1 MGLKIGELAREV
13 GTSAPTIRYYESIGL
28 IPAPART
35 SGGYREYSA
44 RSRRELVFIRKA
56 QAIGFSLEEIREIL
70 DLSRSGRVPCARVR
84 TVAHCHLA
92 MLDDRIARLQR
103 FRNQLAREV
112 VRWDAEGTSTCDGLC
127 QWIASVDDEVVAP
140 AELRGTSRAR
150 SRQ

>member
-44 RSRRELVFIRKA
+44 RSRQELVFIRKA
-56 QAIGFSLEEIREIL
+56 QALGFSLEEIREIL

-84 TVAHCHLA
+84 TVAHRHLA

-127 QWIASVDDEVVAP
+127 QWIASLDEEVVAP
-140 AELRGTSRAR
+140 PDLRGTSRAR